1 MAGLLAFLVAGVPRA
16 EAITPE
22 ELERAKKLKKD
33 VAELFQRREY
43 KKAIPKLRTIL
54 DITPQDRTAARY
66 LMIAQRQ
73 EMEVFCERADAAY
86 RQADYMQAIR
96 EWEKILKLTPED
108 ARVERQ
114 IEVARNLMEDST
126 LETMY
131 ALADG
136 FLKAGEYESAV
147 NELEKILQI
156 KPDEEK
162 ARELLAY
169 ALQTIKDLRIQRHY
183 EQAVVYMEQGKYD
196 LAIEEWQSILELDKN
211 QEEAARLIA
220 AARRKKLNAMYVQ
233 AELSYEQGDYITSR
247 DLYTKIVNENPTDLD
262 VRKILSRLNETL
274 KVVQKIEEEGKA
286 WDMLRI
292 SLSNH
297 ISLEGDPKAAVVAAW
312 YAEQLD
318 PGNKIALSVR
328 DFMEHQHLAVVRS
341 LEAPVRDMNII
352 DQYLFG
358 ALNHIY
364 EGRYDLAIQQ
374 TSIVIGLQPTNVLAL
389 KRLGSAYFAIGNKTK
404 ARAAWEKALKIAP
417 DDAELKTFL
426 RQAGG

>member
-1 MAGLLAFLVAGVPRA
+1 MLAVLVTWAPGA

-22 ELERAKKLKKD
+22 QLERAKALKKD
-33 VAELFQRREY
+33 VAELFQRHEY
-43 KKAIPKLRTIL
+43 KKAIPKLRKIL
-54 DITPQDRTAARY
+54 DITPQDKTAARY
-66 LMIAQRQ
+66 LMIAERQ
-73 EMEVFCERADAAY
+73 GMEAFCERADDAY
-86 RQADYMQAIR
+86 RKAEYMRAIR

-108 ARVERQ
+108 VRVERQ
-114 IEVARNLMEDST
+114 IEIARNLMEDTT

-136 FLKAGEYESAV
+136 FLKSGEYESAV

-169 ALQTIKDLRIQRHY
+169 ALQTIKDIRIQRHY
-183 EQAVVYMEQGKYD
+183 EQAALHMEQGKYD

-220 AARRKKLNAMYVQ
+220 SARRKKLNAMYVQ

-262 VRKILSRLNETL
+262 VRKILSRLNESL
-274 KVVQKIEEEGKA
+274 KVVQKIDGEGKG

-297 ISLEGDPKAAVVAAW
+297 IALEGDPKAAVVASW

-318 PGNKIALSVR
+318 PGNKIALAVR

-341 LEAPVRDMNII
+341 LETPVRDMNII

-374 TSIVIGLQPTNVLAL
+374 TSIVIELQPTNVLAL
-389 KRLGSAYFAIGNKTK
+389 KRLGSAYFAIGNKAK
-404 ARAAWEKALKIAP
+404 ARAAWERALKIAP
-417 DDAELKTFL
+417 NDAELKTFL